1 MKKIISICVGFIL
14 FLWAAM
20 FLASC
25 ETPYQITETITK
37 DSVGKEVHVITKT
50 YSNGTTT
57 VVPQASFNLVT
68 HPYWDSFY
76 GAPYYYSQPYF
87 VPRIVVPINSNIHY
101 RQSGRGRH

>member
-1 MKKIISICVGFIL
+1 MKKVLGLLAVVFMVGCVGL
-14 FLWAAM
+14 NEAQ
-20 FLASC
+20 SPV
-25 ETPYQITETITK
+25 TITETITK
-37 DSVGKEVHVITKT
+37 DSTGKEVHVITKT